1 MESKTIDYYNQV
13 AKSYVENTINVNF
26 SERQNKFID
35 LLHEDSIILDF
46 GCGSGRDSKYFI
58 DHGFRVIAV
67 DGSEEMVKLASDYT
81 GLNVIHSSFQEF
93 EFTEN
98 VDAVW
103 ACSSLLHVESEE
115 LAIITTSIYNHL
127 NNDGLIY
134 LSFKY
139 GDFEGFRRG
148 RIFNDMNEIKFER
161 FMKANN
167 LDKKFSIISDDITSD
182 VRQGRANEKWLN
194 LILRKR

>member
-1 MESKTIDYYNQV
+1 MESKTIEYYNQ
-13 AKSYVENTINVNF
+13 AAINYIENTKNVDF
-26 SERQNKFID
+26 SDRQSKFVN
-35 LLHEDSIILDF
+35 LLQEGANILDF

-67 DGSEEMVKLASDYT
+67 DGSEEMVKFSSDYT

-115 LAIITTSIYNHL
+115 LAIIMTSIHNHL
-127 NNDGLIY
+127 NNNGLIY

-148 RIFNDMNEIKFER
+148 RIFNDMNEIKFKK
-161 FMKANN
+161 FMKSNN
-167 LDKKFSIISDDITSD
+167 LDSKYVIISDEVTSD
-182 VRQGRANEKWLN
+182 VRPGRANEKWLN
-194 LILRKR
+194 LILRKS